1 MHTHSFT
8 YSHTCTHIYVRIRAF
23 THTCTHTGTCIH
35 TCVYTHLVD
44 IHTHSYAPSHL
55 CILSC
60 TYKHTYIPT
69 LMHTYTS
76 SNTCTYTHAYTHT
89 HAHTRIH
96 TRAHTH
102 RVEIRPPTH
111 LHVVVP
117 PALPFSLEARRCPVE
132 GHHPR
137 GRGSVLAVPG
147 SAWQEWAGTS
157 RTDCAKARGHLNS
170 CRYPEWDWA
179 HCAGSRPAGSA
190 LSPGPDH
197 LRRLD
202 TPRAV

>member
-1 MHTHSFT
+1 M
-8 YSHTCTHIYVRIRAF
+8 CTHI
-23 THTCTHTGTCIH
+23 HTQACTHTPSHIATLAHIY
-35 TCVYTHLVD
+35 TCVYAHSRTHVHTLAHAF
-44 IHTHSYAPSHL
+44 IHV
-55 CILSC
+55 CI
-60 TYKHTYIPT
+60 HIYIPT

-89 HAHTRIH
+89 HAHTHIH